1 MNIINII
8 DINRLCQ
15 INMYKILQKYNKQTR
30 VCKIN
35 LKGTKNGK
43 VVKEY
48 NFLCKSHI
56 HLQNE
61 EQTKSAN
68 NRYIYLNNSGIQVLD
83 IDTYDGLNYIY
94 NLIKTEIY
102 DYNYTDYI
110 YTLEKKIYSGL
121 YINGSLAYKLNKKV
135 FTSIEFDVPI
145 FWKQTISAFLI
156 KTEIVVNF

>member
-1 MNIINII
+1 
-8 DINRLCQ
+8 
-15 INMYKILQKYNKQTR
+15 MYKILQKYNKQTR

-48 NFLCKSHI
+48 NFLWKSHI

-102 DYNYTDYI
+102 DYNY
-110 YTLEKKIYSGL
+110 
-121 YINGSLAYKLNKKV
+121 NV
-135 FTSIEFDVPI
+135 
-145 FWKQTISAFLI
+145 
-156 KTEIVVNF
+156 